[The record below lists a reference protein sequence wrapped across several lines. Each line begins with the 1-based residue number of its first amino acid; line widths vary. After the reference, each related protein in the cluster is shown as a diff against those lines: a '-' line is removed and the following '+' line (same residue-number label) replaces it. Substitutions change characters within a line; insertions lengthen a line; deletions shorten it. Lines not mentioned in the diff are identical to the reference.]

1 MLKVKVGGFWDLPK
15 VLNQLNSEKMMKF
28 SHNLLVI
35 KINQNLNGHS
45 TRIGANI
52 IMHHAVSNFSFEIKN
67 IKKLYLQAFFLEK
80 DSHLWFQSSLFSESN
95 FTFTHLRGLY
105 FIRGE
110 N

>member
-1 MLKVKVGGFWDLPK
+1 MPK

-52 IMHHAVSNFSFEIKN
+52 IMHHAVSNFSFEIK
-67 IKKLYLQAFFLEK
+67 KYQKALLASFF
-80 DSHLWFQSSLFSESN
+80 S
-95 FTFTHLRGLY
+95 
-105 FIRGE
+105 
-110 N
+110 

>member
-1 MLKVKVGGFWDLPK
+1 MPK